1 MTSYGAADE
10 PTEVV
15 VRGRGA
21 IHLERRLFH
30 MSAGVLFPVLAL
42 ILEERPFF
50 VLLLLSSVIVVAG
63 DTARLFVSPLN
74 RVFVRVLAPLM
85 RSEEKHSIVAATY
98 GLLGILGTFA
108 LFHNDIDIAVMAVLF
123 LALGDPVGAMVGIKL
138 RRGPVFGKSLSG
150 STAMVAVAL
159 AVVAVL
165 HVTGAVD
172 FRWAFVAGA
181 VAAAAIE
188 LLPLPV
194 DDNLTIPLGAGATM
208 WLVGI

>member
-1 MTSYGAADE
+1 MTPYEAADE

-30 MSAGVLFPVLAL
+30 MSAGALFPVLAL
-42 ILEERPFF
+42 ILEARPFF
-50 VLLLLSSVIVVAG
+50 VLLLLSSVIAVVG
-63 DTARLFVSPLN
+63 DTARLLVPPIN
-74 RVFVRVLAPLM
+74 RVFVRMLAPLM
-85 RSEEKHSIVAATY
+85 RSEERHSIVGATY
-98 GLLGILGTFA
+98 GLVGMLGTFA
-108 LFHNDIDIAVMAVLF
+108 LFHNDMEIAVMAVLF
-123 LALGDPVGAMVGIKL
+123 MALGDPVAAMVGIRL

-150 STAMVAVAL
+150 STAMVAAAL

-165 HVTGAVD
+165 HVTGAID

-194 DDNLTIPLGAGATM
+194 DDNLTIPLGAGATI